1 MNLALRA
8 ERLAP
13 AGLGRAPGPR
23 GMHDSL
29 KRPRARALRPRRTSL
44 GAAKLSADRHSEKK
58 VENFSCRFWRG
69 GAERRSAAA
78 AARSSAVV
86 TRSAFRRSHEQHLI
100 PASQQTPARA
110 EWFWRVARFVARDVR
125 LDATPRKG
133 FRCGLVSR
141 PANSY
146 HPFKVAAESRE
157 ELALHRALRR
167 MAGLVF
173 LLVFWVL
180 AGACQRH
187 GVGGFLSF
195 NSPSPS
201 RFCRGAWWPAGTTTG
216 NRERE
221 KDR

>member
-1 MNLALRA
+1 M
-8 ERLAP
+8 
-13 AGLGRAPGPR
+13 
-23 GMHDSL
+23 
-29 KRPRARALRPRRTSL
+29 
-44 GAAKLSADRHSEKK
+44 
-58 VENFSCRFWRG
+58 
-69 GAERRSAAA
+69 
-78 AARSSAVV
+78 V

-221 KDR
+221 KDREGKRKRARRETARIPISVSACFSMVPFGVCCMWHEQTYRR